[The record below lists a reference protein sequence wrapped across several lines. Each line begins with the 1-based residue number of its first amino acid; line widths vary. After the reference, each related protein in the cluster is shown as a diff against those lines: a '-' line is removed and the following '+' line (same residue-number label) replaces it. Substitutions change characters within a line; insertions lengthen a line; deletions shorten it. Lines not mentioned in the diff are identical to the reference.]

1 MYTGAVAMVT
11 GLTIHMVIIL
21 LVVVTM
27 VAHNHHLMDS
37 PIMPINIS
45 PIVHGW
51 LVVTEHSTATVVLED
66 VKASSS

>member
-11 GLTIHMVIIL
+11 GLTIHMVITL

-27 VAHNHHLMDS
+27 VVLNHHLMVS
-37 PIMPINIS
+37 PIMRIDIS
-45 PIVHGW
+45 PIVHGV
-51 LVVTEHSTATVVLED
+51 LVVMVLRTATVVLED